1 MFYVWCD
8 EQMGKY
14 RSRLDIIADM
24 LFVVRDNDANKTRI
38 MYQAN
43 LSYKLLC
50 RYLEDVMNAGLIRFE
65 KGNSYALTSKGDEF
79 LERFEEY
86 QKQCK
91 QLEEQNSSI
100 QGERAELE
108 KMLFNERRLP
118 TSLLSNMLKKKA
130 R

>member
-1 MFYVWCD
+1 
-8 EQMGKY
+8 MGKY

-24 LFVVRDNDANKTRI
+24 LFVVRGNDANKTRI

-65 KGNSYALTSKGDEF
+65 KGNSYALTSKGEEF
-79 LERFEEY
+79 LKRFEEY

-108 KMLFNERRLP
+108 KMLFNERRSP

-130 R
+130 G